1 MDLLR
6 WKRALPLIL
15 LAGALTFAAACGD
28 DDDDNGGDDATPNT
42 TATTPAQT
50 PTTDAG
56 GDEPSQTPSGGET
69 TTPEP
74 TPGEV
79 VDDLITVTDIGAGFG
94 PVLTTKDGFV
104 LYIFTND
111 EEGVSNC
118 NGNCAATWPPLT
130 FTGPNPP
137 VVEGASGEFTLITRD
152 DGSMQV
158 AYEGQPLYTYA
169 ADITPG
175 TANGDGV
182 GNVWFVAKAEPE

>member
-1 MDLLR
+1 MNLLP
-6 WKRALPLIL
+6 WKRALPVLM
-15 LAGALTFAAACGD
+15 LAGALTLAAACGD
-28 DDDDNGGDDATPNT
+28 DDDDNDDDATPNA

-50 PTTDAG
+50 ATTDAG

-79 VDDLITVTDIGAGFG
+79 VDDLISVTDIGGGFG
-94 PVLTTKDGFV
+94 PVLTTADGFV

-118 NGNCAATWPPLT
+118 SGNCATAWPPLT
-130 FTGPNPP
+130 VTGPNPP
-137 VVEGASGEFTLITRD
+137 TVEGATGEFTLITRD
-152 DGSMQV
+152 DGSTQV

-169 ADITPG
+169 ADINPG

-182 GNVWFVAKAEPE
+182 GGVWFVAKADPD